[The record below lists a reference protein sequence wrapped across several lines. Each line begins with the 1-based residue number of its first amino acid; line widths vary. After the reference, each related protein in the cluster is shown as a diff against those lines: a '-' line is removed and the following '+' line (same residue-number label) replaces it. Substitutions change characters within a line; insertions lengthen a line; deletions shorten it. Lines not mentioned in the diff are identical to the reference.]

1 MPLASRNTLVALDRS
16 AIISVWVE
24 TDQPGSELDLITTAR
39 VRERAHGV
47 FYGWWVVSGAFGIQV
62 LLSALLMQSF
72 GAYVPVLQDQF
83 GWSKAQLSAAFSMQR
98 VESGLLGPFQGWMLD
113 RYGPR
118 NVMRVGMTLFGVGL
132 MIFSQINSLT
142 SFYLVFLL
150 IAVGGSLG
158 GFMSLTS
165 TLVNWFVRKRAT
177 AMGVAQ
183 MGMSVGG
190 LLVPLIAISLTDFG
204 WRNTAFY
211 SGVLVLVIGLPMT
224 QLMRR
229 DPESYGLLPDG
240 ETAEEAAIRRR
251 EMAERKIEDV
261 DNINFTPQQAMRTR
275 AFWFISLGH
284 GAAVLVVSAV
294 MVHLIVHLNEG
305 LGYSLRAAATVVS
318 LMTIMQMIGLP
329 IGGYLG
335 DRFEKKKDR
344 HDRDVWTRLRV
355 NRSGLRV
362 ESGDGH
368 LLCRRPR
375 HRLGNAR
382 PVDAGDAGRLF
393 RPQGVCQGHGILVD
407 DRHDRYDKRAASR
420 RDSRRPAG
428 QLSAWFHR
436 SRRRG
441 RARLDLLRLCQ
452 QTGSARATTGRRIS
466 IRQPRPQPGRLD
478 AR

>member
-1 MPLASRNTLVALDRS
+1 M
-16 AIISVWVE
+16 
-24 TDQPGSELDLITTAR
+24 ITTTR
-39 VRERAHGV
+39 VRKRAEGV

-98 VESGLLGPFQGWMLD
+98 VESGLLGPLQGWLLD
-113 RYGPR
+113 RFGPR
-118 NVMRVGMTLFGVGL
+118 NVMRVGMLLFGLGL
-132 MIFSQINSLT
+132 MLFSQVNSLMT
-142 SFYLVFLL
+142 FYLVFLL

-190 LLVPLIAISLTDFG
+190 LLVPLIAISLTDYG

-211 SGVLVLVIGLPMT
+211 SGILVLLIGLPLT

-229 DPESYGLLPDG
+229 NPEEQGLLPDG
-240 ETAEEAAIRRR
+240 ETHEEVQLRRQLARAEQR
-251 EMAERKIEDV
+251 EEPDEV
-261 DNINFTPQQAMRTR
+261 EFTPKEAMRTR

-305 LGYSLRAAATVVS
+305 LGYSLQAAATVVS

-329 IGGYLG
+329 IGGFLG
-335 DRFEKKKDR
+335 DRFEKRKIAIFAMFGHASALIVLAYATNLAMVIFFAVVHGLAWGMRGPLMQAMRADYFGRRAFAK
-344 HDRDVWTRLRV
+344 VMGFSSLIVMFGMT
-355 NRSGLRV
+355 SGPLV
-362 ESGDGH
+362 AGILAD
-368 LLCRRPR
+368 
-375 HRLGNAR
+375 RLGNYQLGFTILGAA
-382 PVDAGDAGRLF
+382 AGLGSIFFIFATKPPPPA
-393 RPQGVCQGHGILVD
+393 PQ
-407 DRHDRYDKRAASR
+407 
-420 RDSRRPAG
+420 PAG
-428 QLSAWFHR
+428 EALP
-436 SRRRG
+436 G
-441 RARLDLLRLCQ
+441 NLDL
-452 QTGSARATTGRRIS
+452 SPA
-466 IRQPRPQPGRLD
+466 D
-478 AR
+478 